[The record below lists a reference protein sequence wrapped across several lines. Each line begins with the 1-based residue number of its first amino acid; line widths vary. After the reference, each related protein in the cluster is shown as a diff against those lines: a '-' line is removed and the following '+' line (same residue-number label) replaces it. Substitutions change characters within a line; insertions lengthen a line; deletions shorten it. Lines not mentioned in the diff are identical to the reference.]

1 MPISDDASQD
11 LVDVFY
17 VDLVRPLGNLVILF
31 AQAEAS
37 LLAMISA
44 LKRVGERQAQEVFKA
59 PDAKEQI
66 IALVASSGLQGSEL
80 AELSDRI
87 GQYWSDKETRNR
99 YFHDNW
105 FVVIAEEGFPATR
118 GLPLK
123 KGATV
128 KFGDPTAQDVW
139 NLAASFRAH
148 KGHFNHVVWQ
158 RSRDLQADFKVNH
171 MNS

>member
-1 MPISDDASQD
+1 MPISEDTSQD

-37 LLAMISA
+37 LLAMISV
-44 LKRVGERQAQEVFKA
+44 LKGVDERQAQAVFKA

-66 IALVASSGLQGSEL
+66 IALVVSSGFQGFEL
-80 AELSDRI
+80 AELTDRI

-99 YFHDNW
+99 YFHDDW
-105 FVVIAEEGFPATR
+105 FVVIAAEGFPATR

-123 KGATV
+123 KGAKV
-128 KFGDPTAQDVW
+128 RFGDPTAQDVW
-139 NLAASFRAH
+139 NLAASFRDH
-148 KGHFNHVVWQ
+148 KGHFDYVVWLL
-158 RSRDLQADFKVNH
+158 SRDLQA
-171 MNS
+171 